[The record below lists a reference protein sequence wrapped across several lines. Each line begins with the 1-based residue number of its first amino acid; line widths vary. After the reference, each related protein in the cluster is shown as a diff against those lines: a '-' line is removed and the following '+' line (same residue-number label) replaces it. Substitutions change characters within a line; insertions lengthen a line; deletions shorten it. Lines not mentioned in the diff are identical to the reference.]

1 MAVEDL
7 NLTQMEVAA
16 EDIIEGPDTQVSTV
30 ELPPKYSVDGVDVS
44 AEQFSRA
51 TGGTFGGI
59 PVDAPSSINRVSRGR
74 SDLYAAVEMVESG
87 GDVNA
92 VSPKGAVGPMQLMP
106 ATAKNPGY
114 GITPAQNDSPTE
126 NRRVGREY
134 LDAMLNKY
142 QGNLDFAL
150 AAYNWGP
157 GNTDRWIKGGGD
169 KSKLPKETRD
179 YLDKVNSRVPNYGG
193 TFGGIPVDDA
203 PEPIAFD
210 SPQSISENN
219 RQALN
224 ATIDLTSDDPGVR
237 ELNDIAKQNN
247 DSTMSLAKLRFG
259 PEQIKKWQ
267 NDPIGFKEAF
277 RFLDP
282 QDLLPGGGLYKGY
295 EALSMAKVVDKVR
308 KKEELTESE
317 EKEFAEFVD
326 LQLEKNIRGFTWGG
340 GMAYYGS
347 PMPAFIAE
355 FMATAGLAKTA
366 QTGAVA
372 AVTKGV
378 MVAAETAALA
388 RYTGYAA
395 ATAARTTAFVPMSV
409 KNFGDLH
416 LNARLQITKKGHVF
430 IQEANLNPVATFLK
444 AYAYTGAEVAS
455 EMSGRKL
462 GTYVINPVLRR
473 LVTPAN
479 TMINKLPPK
488 LVTGLINMYK
498 KIKPNARVS
507 DILTRAGWHGLINE
521 LGEER
526 VADALRLYT
535 DFGFGDNISIDD
547 IFDRMIPDQDQF
559 LIELGILSVMGGAK
573 TGYVAV
579 SNMLEK
585 QGVSQE
591 EIASILE
598 NLTDEELE
606 NIIVNDTYVE
616 INPSLDQA
624 LEEIQI
630 SFASEQQQQE
640 AAKNKVDEDTLQIY
654 EENIEN
660 DYQKII
666 DKQLIEAERK
676 VKKIKQESKKIKV
689 WIAEG
694 GPLEIDQL
702 IYYGFDQDLFYNYDM
717 IGRNIGAKRSPVG
730 KNFQRL
736 WTQKGGQSISNLTE
750 RWNEEYNTWG
760 NEEIGDTE
768 MAELLQDMIS
778 DGNFSE
784 LLLSREATAE
794 IEAIET
800 SVESLYNINGQEQ
813 LEEYFNKTFQDIL
826 EYNDLEVPIVIE
838 SSNGVETIENAQT
851 VSEAEFSNLHK
862 ELQELKLI
870 GEGIIRD
877 DMYAVPDRLYDTF
890 LDDQPEMID
899 QRKPSI
905 DHTQSSYTQ
914 NYVDWINK
922 FQAVENTL
930 KLAMSRGAP
939 VLPGTDTKLLISSY
953 MGIVNH
959 IKVAL
964 NSNTTNL
971 DAKGHLVKSGPGLK
985 PIIDGFDNLL
995 LSVEPDVNVRNQDL
1009 DTYLIARRIQQDL
1022 QNYTIPG
1029 VRDAAPEVEAEV
1041 DTSRVFEEP
1050 RKSTKKN
1057 LTEDFETLAVPS
1069 LERGFP
1075 FQKGMTDKEKKDALK
1090 GYIAGHKQE
1099 KGSVT
1104 DPSSLSQEDGEAY
1117 SQAYYMG
1124 QLDARDAFA
1133 AKQEYDREGSYSVS
1147 LNYARR
1153 RGMKE
1158 EVKEVQQPELA
1169 GPTQPQATVVQPDF
1183 AKDKKFVGPVVE
1195 RRVSEEQAMQAEM
1208 DLLMLQMKY
1217 GDNMTAFEIVATDL
1231 YKYQQ
1236 RLLKLLVQSGNI
1248 SQDTYN
1254 DIVDNNKNYVP
1265 MQRVLINDFLYN
1277 SGFNKEQISTVL
1289 NVLSDSEVE
1298 SIIDT
1303 GVITQDQ
1310 YNRVITNDP
1319 KTIQLLEKLKSGAFV
1334 GKGLFN
1340 NVSSQQ
1346 ILKKF
1351 VGSDLAVKN
1360 TVNSIISN
1368 TGRIIDVAYR
1378 NRVARSLVN
1387 LAEWVPEQIQ
1397 KVKPTMVSFN
1407 VDGKKVMRPLSVQ
1420 PAGTILVYRD
1430 GKKEY
1435 YEVSKPLLEAMDNLQ
1450 PTQIGTLE
1458 QLLIAPV
1465 TVFRLG
1471 TTMTP
1476 TFVQKNV
1483 LRDALTSYQM
1493 SKARPTPI
1501 DIGRAIID
1509 MIGDKKMYEEWQA
1522 SGGSMGTYMDLS
1534 DTGIQDAYTKLFEN
1548 ESYVKQVLKTGGLK
1562 LPYDL
1567 AKAAEE
1573 TVRLSVFIASKRK
1586 GMPDIQAAYESRQAT
1601 VDFMRSGVRG
1611 KKTNRYL
1618 PFLNA
1623 AIQAQDKLV
1632 RTFKESPLQTSAIM
1646 MATITVP
1653 SILITGY
1660 YLYQAP
1666 DDEREEYLDIP
1677 MWVRDINWVYKSNGE
1692 WNYVPKNF
1700 APGYI
1705 FGSIPEK
1712 VMVWG
1717 YEGDKPEF
1725 KGFYTEIM
1733 KGAITSMSPI
1743 SDASGAIHPTVR
1755 GALEMTSNFNFFQK
1769 RSIYPEY
1776 MGNLEPE
1783 LRKSGSTSATAEAF
1797 GKKFDVSP
1805 AKAEQFLKNTIGSS
1819 AGYVT
1824 DAGDFILKQV
1834 AEYNGELFNEPPTSR
1849 RNQELRKVFT
1859 VETPTGMQS
1868 RTVMD
1873 FFDVADE
1880 VMMKSNSVDRYVDEE
1895 REEYIDNNAFLLS
1908 QKELIV
1914 TTSRQISKL
1923 SKYMRTQMQDA
1934 EISGD
1939 EKALIKEEIGVQI
1952 NELARNAMK
1961 TFNEN
1966 LAEF

>member
-1 MAVEDL
+1 
-7 NLTQMEVAA
+7 
-16 EDIIEGPDTQVSTV
+16 
-30 ELPPKYSVDGVDVS
+30 
-44 AEQFSRA
+44 
-51 TGGTFGGI
+51 
-59 PVDAPSSINRVSRGR
+59 
-74 SDLYAAVEMVESG
+74 
-87 GDVNA
+87 
-92 VSPKGAVGPMQLMP
+92 
-106 ATAKNPGY
+106 
-114 GITPAQNDSPTE
+114 
-126 NRRVGREY
+126 
-134 LDAMLNKY
+134 
-142 QGNLDFAL
+142 
-150 AAYNWGP
+150 
-157 GNTDRWIKGGGD
+157 
-169 KSKLPKETRD
+169 
-179 YLDKVNSRVPNYGG
+179 
-193 TFGGIPVDDA
+193 
-203 PEPIAFD
+203 
-210 SPQSISENN
+210 
-219 RQALN
+219 
-224 ATIDLTSDDPGVR
+224 
-237 ELNDIAKQNN
+237 
-247 DSTMSLAKLRFG
+247 
-259 PEQIKKWQ
+259 
-267 NDPIGFKEAF
+267 
-277 RFLDP
+277 
-282 QDLLPGGGLYKGY
+282 
-295 EALSMAKVVDKVR
+295 
-308 KKEELTESE
+308 
-317 EKEFAEFVD
+317 
-326 LQLEKNIRGFTWGG
+326 
-340 GMAYYGS
+340 
-347 PMPAFIAE
+347 
-355 FMATAGLAKTA
+355 
-366 QTGAVA
+366 
-372 AVTKGV
+372 
-378 MVAAETAALA
+378 
-388 RYTGYAA
+388 
-395 ATAARTTAFVPMSV
+395 
-409 KNFGDLH
+409 
-416 LNARLQITKKGHVF
+416 
-430 IQEANLNPVATFLK
+430 
-444 AYAYTGAEVAS
+444 
-455 EMSGRKL
+455 
-462 GTYVINPVLRR
+462 
-473 LVTPAN
+473 
-479 TMINKLPPK
+479 
-488 LVTGLINMYK
+488 
-498 KIKPNARVS
+498 
-507 DILTRAGWHGLINE
+507 
-521 LGEER
+521 
-526 VADALRLYT
+526 
-535 DFGFGDNISIDD
+535 
-547 IFDRMIPDQDQF
+547 
-559 LIELGILSVMGGAK
+559 
-573 TGYVAV
+573 
-579 SNMLEK
+579 
-585 QGVSQE
+585 
-591 EIASILE
+591 
-598 NLTDEELE
+598 
-606 NIIVNDTYVE
+606 
-616 INPSLDQA
+616 
-624 LEEIQI
+624 
-630 SFASEQQQQE
+630 
-640 AAKNKVDEDTLQIY
+640 
-654 EENIEN
+654 
-660 DYQKII
+660 
-666 DKQLIEAERK
+666 
-676 VKKIKQESKKIKV
+676 
-689 WIAEG
+689 
-694 GPLEIDQL
+694 
-702 IYYGFDQDLFYNYDM
+702 LFYNYDQ

-736 WTQKGGQSISNLTE
+736 WTQKGGQTISDLTQ

-760 NEEIGDTE
+760 EQEVTDTE

-778 DGNFSE
+778 DANFSE
-784 LLLSREATAE
+784 QLLDREAQAE
-794 IEAIET
+794 IQAIES
-800 SVESLYNINGQEQ
+800 SVESLYSIDGQEQ
-813 LEEYFNKTFQDIL
+813 LEEYFNQTFRDIL
-826 EYNDLEVPIVIE
+826 EYNDLEVPIIIE

-851 VSEAEFSNLHK
+851 VSEAEFHNLHK

-899 QRKPSI
+899 QQKPSI
-905 DHTQSSYTQ
+905 DHTQSSWAQ

-922 FQAVENTL
+922 FEAVENTL
-930 KLAMSRGAP
+930 KLAKSRGAP

-971 DAKGHLVKSGPGLK
+971 NAKGHLVKSGPGLK

-1029 VRDAAPEVEAEV
+1029 VRDEAPKVEDEVEIDSGLPDAPNLNEQYDEFIADGENVYDSSEQEIAEQKEGFAYGYTAAYGEEV
-1041 DTSRVFEEP
+1041 EVNDLLGIDDSLSNVFEMGYYYGREAGKANNP
-1050 RKSTKKN
+1050 KFGEYESSVV
-1057 LTEDFETLAVPS
+1057 EETP
-1069 LERGFP
+1069 
-1075 FQKGMTDKEKKDALK
+1075 
-1090 GYIAGHKQE
+1090 
-1099 KGSVT
+1099 
-1104 DPSSLSQEDGEAY
+1104 
-1117 SQAYYMG
+1117 
-1124 QLDARDAFA
+1124 
-1133 AKQEYDREGSYSVS
+1133 
-1147 LNYARR
+1147 
-1153 RGMKE
+1153 
-1158 EVKEVQQPELA
+1158 QPELA
-1169 GPTQPQATVVQPDF
+1169 GPTQPQTTVVQPDF

-1208 DLLMLQMKY
+1208 DLLVLEMKY

-1289 NVLSDSEVE
+1289 DVLSDSEVE

-1435 YEVSKPLLEAMDNLQ
+1435 YEVSKPLLEAMDNLHPSQ
-1450 PTQIGTLE
+1450 VSTLE
-1458 QLLIAPV
+1458 QILIAPV

-1483 LRDALTSYQM
+1483 IRDALTSYQM

-1501 DIGRAIID
+1501 DIGRALIS
-1509 MIGDKKMYEEWQA
+1509 MIGDKKMYDEWQA

-1562 LPYDL
+1562 LPYDF

-1573 TVRLSVFIASKRK
+1573 TIRLSVFIANKRK
-1586 GMPDIQAAYESRQAT
+1586 GKSDIEAAYESRQAT
-1601 VDFMRSGVRG
+1601 VDFMRSGVKG
-1611 KKTNRYL
+1611 KVANRRL

-1623 AIQAQDKLV
+1623 TIQAQDKLV

-1646 MATITVP
+1646 VATITVP

-1666 DDEREEYLDIP
+1666 DDERQEYLDIP

-1700 APGYI
+1700 APGYV
-1705 FGSIPEK
+1705 FGSVAEK
-1712 VMVWG
+1712 LMVWG

-1725 KGFYTEIM
+1725 KGFYTEVT

-1743 SDASGAIHPTVR
+1743 SDPSGAIHPVLKL
-1755 GALEMTSNFNFFQK
+1755 ALEMTADFNFFQK
-1769 RSIYPEY
+1769 RAIYPEY
-1776 MGNLEPE
+1776 MKKLEPE
-1783 LRKSGSTSATAEAF
+1783 LRKSGSTSATAQAF
-1797 GKKFDVSP
+1797 GEKFNVSP
-1805 AKAEQFLKNTIGSS
+1805 AVAEHFTRGLLGSS
-1819 AGYVT
+1819 AGYIT
-1824 DAGDFILKQV
+1824 DAGDYILKQV
-1834 AEYNGELFNEPPTSR
+1834 AEYKGEPFNEPPTNR
-1849 RNQELRKVFT
+1849 RNQELSKVFT

-1873 FFDVADE
+1873 FFDVVDE

-1895 REEYIDNNAFLLS
+1895 REEYQENNAFLLS

-1914 TTSRQISKL
+1914 TTSREISDL
-1923 SKYMRTQMQDA
+1923 SKYLRTQMQNA
-1934 EISGD
+1934 EISGE
-1939 EKALIKEEIGVQI
+1939 EKAIIKEETGVQI
-1952 NELARNAMK
+1952 NELARNAMR

>member
-16 EDIIEGPDTQVSTV
+16 EDIIEGPDTQVPTV
-30 ELPPKYSVDGVDVS
+30 ELPPSYSVDGVDVS

-59 PVDAPSSINRVSRGR
+59 PVEAPPGVDRFSRAR

-157 GNTDRWIKGGGD
+157 GNTDQWVKGGGD

-193 TFGGIPVDDA
+193 TFGGIPADVA
-203 PEPIAFD
+203 PEPISFD
-210 SPQSISENN
+210 SPQAISENN

-224 ATIDLTSDDPGVR
+224 TTIDLTSDDPGVR

-247 DSTMSLAKLRFG
+247 DSTMSLAELRFG
-259 PEQIKKWQ
+259 PEQIEKWQ
-267 NDPIGFKEAF
+267 NDPIGFKEAY

-308 KKEELTESE
+308 KKEDLTDSE
-317 EKEFAEFVD
+317 EKEFAEYVD

-355 FMATAGLAKTA
+355 FMVTAGLAKTA
-366 QTGAVA
+366 QVGAVA

-395 ATAARTTAFVPMSV
+395 RAAAQTTAFVPMSV
-409 KNFGDLH
+409 RNFGDLE
-416 LNARLQITKKGHVF
+416 LNARLQITEKGHVF
-430 IQEANLNPVATFLK
+430 IQEANLNPVTTFLK

-455 EMSGRKL
+455 ELSGRKL
-462 GTYVINPVLRR
+462 GTYVINPIARR

-535 DFGFGDNISIDD
+535 DFGFGDDISIDD
-547 IFDRMIPDQDQF
+547 IFNRMIPDQDQF

-579 SNMLEK
+579 ANMLEQ

-606 NIIVNDTYVE
+606 NIIVNDTYIE
-616 INPSLDQA
+616 INPSREQA

-654 EENIEN
+654 EENIESN
-660 DYQKII
+660 YQKII
-666 DKQLIEAERK
+666 DKQVIEAERK
-676 VKKIKQESKKIKV
+676 VKKIRKESKKIKV

-702 IYYGFDQDLFYNYDM
+702 IYYGFDQDLFYNYDQ

-736 WTQKGGQSISNLTE
+736 WTQKGGQSISDLTQ

-760 NEEIGDTE
+760 EQEVTDTE

-778 DGNFSE
+778 DANFSDQ
-784 LLLSREATAE
+784 LLNREAEAE
-794 IEAIET
+794 IQAIES
-800 SVESLYNINGQEQ
+800 SVESLYRIDGQEQ
-813 LEEYFNKTFQDIL
+813 LEEYFNQTFRDIL
-826 EYNDLEVPIVIE
+826 EYNDLEVPIIIE

-851 VSEAEFSNLHK
+851 VSEAEFHNLHK
-862 ELQELKLI
+862 ELQKLKLI

-899 QRKPSI
+899 QQKPSI
-905 DHTQSSYTQ
+905 DHTQSSWVQ

-922 FQAVENTL
+922 FEAVENTL
-930 KLAMSRGAP
+930 KLAKSRGAP

-953 MGIVNH
+953 MGIVNN
-959 IKVAL
+959 IKVTL

-971 DAKGHLVKSGPGLK
+971 NAKGHLVKSGPGLK

-1029 VRDAAPEVEAEV
+1029 VQDFTQVESEAQAEQAEQAGIAQETLDDLSMQLQEKYDLSAAEV
-1041 DTSRVFEEP
+1041 VVKEIEGSLYVELDGKITQDTLNDIYEFADQSNIDLVLNVDSDAYVDGKRIADGTIPGAETALSPKGAFVYGLKRSPEA
-1050 RKSTKKN
+1050 STK
-1057 LTEDFETLAVPS
+1057 V
-1069 LERGFP
+1069 
-1075 FQKGMTDKEKKDALK
+1075 
-1090 GYIAGHKQE
+1090 
-1099 KGSVT
+1099 
-1104 DPSSLSQEDGEAY
+1104 
-1117 SQAYYMG
+1117 
-1124 QLDARDAFA
+1124 
-1133 AKQEYDREGSYSVS
+1133 
-1147 LNYARR
+1147 
-1153 RGMKE
+1153 
-1158 EVKEVQQPELA
+1158 PELA
-1169 GPTQPQATVVQPDF
+1169 GPPQKLVGAVQPEF

-1208 DLLMLQMKY
+1208 DLLVLQMKY

-1265 MQRVLINDFLYN
+1265 MQRVLMNDFLYN

-1303 GVITQDQ
+1303 AVITQDQ

-1435 YEVSKPLLEAMDNLQ
+1435 YEVSKPLLEAMDNLH
-1450 PTQIGTLE
+1450 PAQISTLE
-1458 QLLIAPV
+1458 QILIAPV
-1465 TVFRLG
+1465 TIFRLG

-1493 SKARPTPI
+1493 SDARPTPI

-1509 MIGDKKMYEEWQA
+1509 MIGDKQMYEDWQA

-1534 DTGIQDAYTKLFEN
+1534 DTGIQDAYTKLFKN

-1573 TVRLSVFIASKRK
+1573 TIRLSVFIAAKRK
-1586 GMPDIQAAYESRQAT
+1586 GMSDIEGGYEARQAT
-1601 VDFMRSGVRG
+1601 VDFMRSGIKG
-1611 KKTNRYL
+1611 KVANRRL

-1623 AIQAQDKLV
+1623 TIQAQDKLM
-1632 RTFKESPLQTSAIM
+1632 RTFKKSPLQTSAIM
-1646 MATITVP
+1646 LATITVP

-1666 DDEREEYLDIP
+1666 DDERQEYLDIP

-1700 APGYI
+1700 TPGYI
-1705 FGSIPEK
+1705 FGSIAEK
-1712 VMVWG
+1712 LMVWG

-1725 KGFYTEIM
+1725 KGFYNEIA

-1743 SDASGAIHPTVR
+1743 SDPSGAIHPLLKL
-1755 GALEMTSNFNFFQK
+1755 ALEMTADFNFFQK
-1769 RSIYPEY
+1769 RAIYPEY
-1776 MGNLEPE
+1776 MKKLEPE
-1783 LRKSGSTSATAEAF
+1783 LRMSGSTSATAQAVGE
-1797 GKKFDVSP
+1797 KFNVSP
-1805 AKAEQFLKNTIGSS
+1805 AVAEHVARGLIGSS

-1824 DAGDFILKQV
+1824 DAGDYILQQV
-1834 AEYNGELFNEPPTSR
+1834 AKYKGEPFNEPPTNR
-1849 RNQELRKVFT
+1849 RNQELSKVFT

-1873 FFDVADE
+1873 FFDVVDL
-1880 VMMKSNSVDRYVDEE
+1880 VMMKSNSVDRFVDEE
-1895 REEYIDNNAFLLS
+1895 REEYQENNAFLLS

-1914 TTSRQISKL
+1914 DTSREISDL
-1923 SKYMRTQMQDA
+1923 SKYLRTQMQNP

-1939 EKALIKEEIGVQI
+1939 EKAIIKEETGVQI
-1952 NELARNAMK
+1952 NELARNAMR